1 MAGRECWVR
10 GTTRPRFRPRIRV
23 PPSARWLVSGNFSLR
38 FKNVGTQAHEMSL
51 FKAPYGVPI
60 EQAQKTNDPTGKR
73 G

>member
-1 MAGRECWVR
+1 MARLDETNQA
-10 GTTRPRFRPRIRV
+10 GTRDRYSYGFD
-23 PPSARWLVSGNFSLR
+23 PSQMSSGNFSLR

-60 EQAQKTNDPTGKR
+60 EQVQKTNNPTGER